1 MKLKT
6 NWKNFSWSL
15 TTMKTLIIITRMRKF
30 SEKKQEMSNKKPVV
44 ILGIDPGLADTG
56 FGVIIK
62 KGSQLQVLDYGNIK
76 TKAKTDYQIR
86 LKQIY
91 RGLDKLIKKYQPEI
105 VGVEKLFFAK
115 NAKTALAVG
124 QARGV
129 DLLAIG
135 KNQLT
140 LHEFTPLQVKLA
152 LTAYGQASKKQVQQ
166 MVKVILGLKE
176 IPKPDDAA
184 DALAVAICCAHSVD
198 AGDLKVI

>member
-1 MKLKT
+1 
-6 NWKNFSWSL
+6 
-15 TTMKTLIIITRMRKF
+15 MKTLIIITRMRKF

-129 DLLAIG
+129 ALLAIG

-184 DALAVAICCAHSVD
+184 DALAVAICCAHSVA
-198 AGDLKVI
+198 AGDLKVKS